1 MNNRHQPTNKTVTIV
16 GTRLQRV
23 TTTLSFSGLYPMLE
37 RVCNASLL
45 HRITNLSNARNHI
58 RFVINL
64 LLLLG
69 TTACSYTQERGKEP
83 TETATTTPPTSA
95 DSTSGST
102 PVATP
107 AFAVYLENSGSMDG
121 YVRGVTAFED
131 DVYQLLVDLGY
142 AADTLALF
150 YINSQ
155 PIPYAAGTEQFISKL
170 EPAEFQQRGGNRS
183 NSDLNQIF
191 SELLRQTSERR
202 ATLLIS
208 DFILSLGQGKTE
220 DLLDNQRISIYNTF
234 RQQLEAQPLGTYI
247 VKMQSDFTGN
257 YYTKDDRPVY
267 LTGVRRPYY
276 LWFIGPPAT
285 IRALPAIA
293 KVEQLP
299 GFANSYTLLPE
310 NDEVAF
316 TPFYTVLNNTF
327 KQGSFRTN
335 RSASGRT
342 AAGQDYVHGIEKVQV
357 GGRGEQRGTFGFS
370 VAVDL
375 SDVPA
380 DASYLTDPGNYEVP
394 GYQLDTVLTLDE
406 VNMLHPRDRA
416 LAEGVATHVLAFSTT
431 GRSYSDL
438 QVALKRQTPAWV
450 AQTSTSDDTDIK
462 NNAAAHEQT
471 FGFRYLVA
479 GVEEAYRKVYG
490 QNPYFTL
497 TVSVNP

>member
-1 MNNRHQPTNKTVTIV
+1 MATKARKSDSANKRMADIHKTCGGATTIFSA
-16 GTRLQRV
+16 RLQRF
-23 TTTLSFSGLYPMLE
+23 TTKMV
-37 RVCNASLL
+37 R
-45 HRITNLSNARNHI
+45 
-58 RFVINL
+58 L

-69 TTACSYTQERGKEP
+69 ATACSYTQERGR
-83 TETATTTPPTSA
+83 ETGAPDTP
-95 DSTSGST
+95 STISSDST
-102 PVATP
+102 PVATS

-155 PIPYAAGTEQFISKL
+155 PIPYPAGTEQFISKL
-170 EPAEFQQRGGNRS
+170 EPAEFQQRGGNRA

-191 SELLRQTSERR
+191 SELLRQTSEQR

-220 DLLDNQRISIYNTF
+220 DLLDNQRISVYNTF
-234 RQQLEAQPLGTYI
+234 RQRLEAQPLGTYI

-276 LWFIGPPAT
+276 LWFIGPAAT
-285 IRALPAIA
+285 IRSLPAGA

-299 GFANSYTLLPE
+299 GFANSYTLLPVSDD
-310 NDEVAF
+310 NAA

-327 KQGSFRTN
+327 KQGSFRAN
-335 RSASGRT
+335 RTASGRT
-342 AAGQDYVHGIEKVQV
+342 AIGQDYVHGIERVQASR
-357 GGRGEQRGTFGFS
+357 RGEQSGTFGFS

-375 SDVPA
+375 SAVTA
-380 DASYLTDPGNYEVP
+380 DASYLTDPDNYEVT
-394 GYQLDTVLTLDE
+394 GYQLDTVLTLDA

-431 GRSYSDL
+431 GRAYADL
-438 QVALKRQTPAWV
+438 QVALQQQTPAWV
-450 AQTSTSDDTDIK
+450 AQTSTTDDTGIK
-462 NNAAAHEQT
+462 NNEAAHDQT

-479 GVEEAYRKVYG
+479 GVEEAYHKVYG
-490 QNPYFTL
+490 QTPYFTL

>member
-1 MNNRHQPTNKTVTIV
+1 MDDSHQRIDETVTILKM
-16 GTRLQRV
+16 RLQRV
-23 TTTLSFSGLYPMLE
+23 VPTFLG
-37 RVCNASLL
+37 RVCNASHLCCC
-45 HRITNLSNARNHI
+45 
-58 RFVINL
+58 L
-64 LLLLG
+64 LLY

-83 TETATTTPPTSA
+83 AETAPPPTAASE
-95 DSTSGST
+95 STSET
-102 PVATP
+102 VPT
-107 AFAVYLENSGSMDG
+107 FAVYLENSGSMDG

-142 AADTLALF
+142 AADTLSLF
-150 YINSQ
+150 YINSR
-155 PIPYAAGTEQFISKL
+155 PIPYSESTAQFIGKL

-191 SELLRQTSERR
+191 NELLQQTSEQR

-208 DFILSLGQGKTE
+208 DFILSLGQGNTE
-220 DLLDNQRISIYNTF
+220 DLLNNQRISIYNTF

-247 VKMQSDFTGN
+247 AKMHSDFTGN

-285 IRALPAIA
+285 IRALPALA

-299 GFANSYTLLPE
+299 GFAHSYTLLPVS
-310 NDEVAF
+310 DEAIF
-316 TPFYTVLNNTF
+316 EPFYTVLNNTF
-327 KQGSFRTN
+327 KQGSFRTD

-342 AAGQDYVHGIEKVQV
+342 ARGQDYVHGLEKVQASR
-357 GGRGEQRGTFGFS
+357 RGEQPGTFGFS

-375 SDVPA
+375 SGVAA
-380 DASYLTDPGNYEVP
+380 DASYLTNPDNYQVQ
-394 GYQLDTVLTLDE
+394 GYQLDTVLTLEE
-406 VNMLHPRDRA
+406 VNMLHPRDRS
-416 LAEGVATHVLAFSTT
+416 LAEGVATHVLAFSTN

-438 QVALKRQTPAWV
+438 RVALKRQTPAWV
-450 AQTSTSDDTDIK
+450 AQSSTTDDATIKTSE
-462 NNAAAHEQT
+462 AAHDQT

-479 GVEEAYRKVYG
+479 GVEEAYQNVYG
-490 QNPYFTL
+490 QTPYFTL

>member
-1 MNNRHQPTNKTVTIV
+1 MNDSHQPF
-16 GTRLQRV
+16 GGA
-23 TTTLSFSGLYPMLE
+23 TTTLGALLQRFIPTLLFFVPKRCFSTSTDNLS
-37 RVCNASLL
+37 RSAARN
-45 HRITNLSNARNHI
+45 RFRFTTNLVR
-58 RFVINL
+58 L
-64 LLLLG
+64 MLLLG
-69 TTACSYTQERGKEP
+69 TTACSYTQERGREP
-83 TETATTTPPTSA
+83 DGTAAPPVTSSDGA
-95 DSTSGST
+95 T
-102 PVATP
+102 VATP

-155 PIPYAAGTEQFISKL
+155 PIPYPAGTEQFISKL
-170 EPAEFQQRGGNRS
+170 EPAEFQQRGGNRA

-208 DFILSLGQGKTE
+208 DFILSLGQGNTE
-220 DLLDNQRISIYNTF
+220 DLLNNQRISVYNTF
-234 RQQLEAQPLGTYI
+234 RQRLEAQPLGTHI

-276 LWFIGPPAT
+276 LWFIGPAAT
-285 IRALPAIA
+285 IRSLPTIA

-299 GFANSYTLLPE
+299 GFANSYTLLPV
-310 NDEVAF
+310 NDDDAV

-335 RSASGRT
+335 RGASGR
-342 AAGQDYVHGIEKVQV
+342 AASGQDYVRGIEKVQASR
-357 GGRGEQRGTFGFS
+357 RGEQSATFGFS

-375 SDVPA
+375 STVAA
-380 DASYLTDPGNYEVP
+380 DASYLTDPNNYEVQ
-394 GYQLDTVLTLDE
+394 GYQLDTVLTLDA

-416 LAEGVATHVLAFSTT
+416 LAEGVATHVLAFSAT
-431 GRSYSDL
+431 GRSYADL

-450 AQTSTSDDTDIK
+450 AQTSTNDDTAIK
-462 NNAAAHEQT
+462 NNEVAHDQT

-490 QNPYFTL
+490 QIPYFTL

>member
-1 MNNRHQPTNKTVTIV
+1 MDDRHQRVDEATTIYEA
-16 GTRLQRV
+16 RPQRV
-23 TTTLSFSGLYPMLE
+23 TPTFLG
-37 RVCNASLL
+37 RVGNASRLC
-45 HRITNLSNARNHI
+45 H
-58 RFVINL
+58 F

-69 TTACSYTQERGKEP
+69 TAACSYTQERSKEP
-83 TETATTTPPTSA
+83 TTADTPAASA
-95 DSTSGST
+95 SDSIPQT
-102 PVATP
+102 TP
-107 AFAVYLENSGSMDG
+107 AFSVYLENSGSMDG

-131 DVYQLLVDLGY
+131 DVYQLLVELGY

-150 YINSQ
+150 YINSR
-155 PIPYAAGTEQFISKL
+155 PIPYAASTAQFISQL

-191 SELLRQTSERR
+191 NELLQQTSAQR

-208 DFILSLGQGKTE
+208 DFILSLGQGNTE
-220 DLLDNQRISIYNTF
+220 DLLNNQRISIYNTF
-234 RQQLEAQPLGTYI
+234 RQRLEAQSLGTYI
-247 VKMQSDFTGN
+247 VKMHSDFTGN

-285 IRALPAIA
+285 IGALSTLA

-299 GFANSYTLLPE
+299 GFAHSYTLLPVS
-310 NDEVAF
+310 DEA
-316 TPFYTVLNNTF
+316 TSEPFYTVLNNTF
-327 KQGSFRTN
+327 KQGSFRTD

-342 AAGQDYVHGIEKVQV
+342 ARGQDYVHGLEKVQASR
-357 GGRGEQRGTFGFS
+357 RGERPGTFGFS

-375 SDVPA
+375 SGVA
-380 DASYLTDPGNYEVP
+380 VDASYLANPDNYQVQ
-394 GYQLDTVLTLDE
+394 GYQLDTVLTLEE
-406 VNMLHPRDRA
+406 VNMLHPRDRS
-416 LAEGVATHVLAFSTT
+416 LAEGVATHVLAFSTG

-450 AQTSTSDDTDIK
+450 AQSSTTDDATIKTSE
-462 NNAAAHEQT
+462 AAHDQT

-479 GVEEAYRKVYG
+479 GVEEAYQNVYG
-490 QNPYFTL
+490 QTPYFTL

>member
-1 MNNRHQPTNKTVTIV
+1 MNDSHQSRSAAGNRFRFT
-16 GTRLQRV
+16 
-23 TTTLSFSGLYPMLE
+23 
-37 RVCNASLL
+37 
-45 HRITNLSNARNHI
+45 TNL
-58 RFVINL
+58 VCL

-69 TTACSYTQERGKEP
+69 TTACSYTQERDRKPAG
-83 TETATTTPPTSA
+83 TAAPPATSS
-95 DSTSGST
+95 DSAT
-102 PVATP
+102 VATP

-150 YINSQ
+150 YINSR
-155 PIPYAAGTEQFISKL
+155 PIPYPAGTEQFISKL

-191 SELLRQTSERR
+191 SELLQQTSAQR

-208 DFILSLGQGKTE
+208 DFILSLGKGKTE
-220 DLLDNQRISIYNTF
+220 DLLDNQRISVYNTF
-234 RQQLEAQPLGTYI
+234 RQRLEAQPLGTYI
-247 VKMQSDFTGN
+247 VKMHSDFTGN

-276 LWFIGPPAT
+276 LWFIGPAAT
-285 IRALPAIA
+285 IRSLPTIA

-299 GFANSYTLLPE
+299 GFAQSYTLLPVS
-310 NDEVAF
+310 DDDTP

-327 KQGSFRTN
+327 RQGSFRTD
-335 RSASGRT
+335 RASSGRT
-342 AAGQDYVHGIEKVQV
+342 AAAQDYVHGIEKVQASR
-357 GGRGEQRGTFGFS
+357 RGEQSGTFGFS

-375 SDVPA
+375 SNVAA
-380 DASYLTDPGNYEVP
+380 DATYLTDPDNYQVQ
-394 GYQLDTVLTLDE
+394 GYQLDTVLTLDA

-450 AQTSTSDDTDIK
+450 AQTSTNDDTNIK
-462 NNAAAHEQT
+462 NNEAAHDQT

-479 GVEEAYRKVYG
+479 GVEEAYYKVYG
-490 QNPYFTL
+490 QTPYFTL

>member
-1 MNNRHQPTNKTVTIV
+1 MATIL
-16 GTRLQRV
+16 GARLQRV
-23 TTTLSFSGLYPMLE
+23 TPTFLG
-37 RVCNASLL
+37 RVCNASRLGY
-45 HRITNLSNARNHI
+45 
-58 RFVINL
+58 F

-69 TTACSYTQERGKEP
+69 TAACSYTQERGKEP
-83 TETATTTPPTSA
+83 ATAETPAASPESAPATTPT
-95 DSTSGST
+95 
-102 PVATP
+102 
-107 AFAVYLENSGSMDG
+107 FAVYLENSGSMDG

-142 AADTLALF
+142 AADTLSLF

-191 SELLRQTSERR
+191 SQLLRQTTGQR

-208 DFILSLGQGKTE
+208 DFILSLGKGSTE
-220 DLLDNQRISIYNTF
+220 DLLNNQRISIYNTF
-234 RQQLEAQPLGTYI
+234 RQQLEKQPLGTYI

-276 LWFIGPPAT
+276 LWFIGPAAT

-299 GFANSYTLLPE
+299 GFANSYALLPVS
-310 NDEVAF
+310 DDHAF
-316 TPFYTVLNNTF
+316 APFYTVLNNTF
-327 KQGSFRTN
+327 KQGSFRTD
-335 RSASGRT
+335 RAASGRT
-342 AAGQDYVHGIEKVQV
+342 ATGQDYVHGLEKVQASR
-357 GGRGEQRGTFGFS
+357 RGEPSGTFGFS

-375 SDVPA
+375 SGVTA
-380 DASYLTDPGNYEVP
+380 DASYLTDPDNYEVR
-394 GYQLDTVLTLDE
+394 GYQLDTVLTLDA
-406 VNMLHPRDRA
+406 VNMLHPRDRS

-431 GRSYSDL
+431 QRSYSDL
-438 QVALKRQTPAWV
+438 QVALQRQTPAWV
-450 AQTSTSDDTDIK
+450 AQTSTDDDTAIK
-462 NNAAAHEQT
+462 NNEAAHDQT

-490 QNPYFTL
+490 QAPHFTL

>member
-1 MNNRHQPTNKTVTIV
+1 MNDSYQPCGGVITTF
-16 GTRLQRV
+16 GARLQRV
-23 TTTLSFSGLYPMLE
+23 TT
-37 RVCNASLL
+37 
-45 HRITNLSNARNHI
+45 NLVR
-58 RFVINL
+58 L

-69 TTACSYTQERGKEP
+69 TAACSYTQERGNEP
-83 TETATTTPPTSA
+83 AEAIASPNPAA
-95 DSTSGST
+95 DST
-102 PVATP
+102 PLATP

-155 PIPYAAGTEQFISKL
+155 SIPYSAGTEQFISKL

-191 SELLRQTSERR
+191 GQLLQQTSEQR

-220 DLLDNQRISIYNTF
+220 ELLDNQRISVYNTF
-234 RQQLEAQPLGTYI
+234 RQRLEAQPLGTYI
-247 VKMQSDFTGN
+247 VKMHSDFTGN

-276 LWFIGPPAT
+276 LWFIGPAAT
-285 IRALPAIA
+285 IRALPTLA

-299 GFANSYTLLPE
+299 GFAHSYTLLPVS
-310 NDEVAF
+310 DDDAP
-316 TPFYTVLNNTF
+316 TPSYTVLNNTF
-327 KQGSFRTN
+327 KQGSFRAD
-335 RSASGRT
+335 RAASGRT
-342 AAGQDYVHGIEKVQV
+342 AAGQDYVHGIERVQAS
-357 GGRGEQRGTFGFS
+357 GRGEQSGTFGFS

-375 SDVPA
+375 SGVNA
-380 DASYLTDPGNYEVP
+380 DASYLTDPDNYRTS
-394 GYQLDTVLTLDE
+394 GYQLDTVLALDA

-431 GRSYSDL
+431 GRAYSDL
-438 QVALKRQTPAWV
+438 QVALQRQTPAWV
-450 AQTSTSDDTDIK
+450 SQTSTNDDTNLK
-462 NNAAAHEQT
+462 NNEAAHEQT

-479 GVEEAYRKVYG
+479 GVEEAYRNVYG
-490 QNPYFTL
+490 QNPYFSL